1 VALPRLREDRAMPTY
16 IMLLKLTD
24 QGIKNVRE
32 SPSRQDAARE
42 LARKF
47 GVKWT
52 SICMTMGDYDFVN
65 IVEAPDD
72 QAIAKYALSLGAL
85 GNIRTTTLKAF
96 PEAEYRDIIQAL
108 A

>member
-1 VALPRLREDRAMPTY
+1 MPTY

-47 GVKWT
+47 GVEWK
-52 SICMTMGDYDFVN
+52 SIHMTMGDYDFVN

-96 PEAEYRDIIQAL
+96 PEAEYREILQAL

>member
-1 VALPRLREDRAMPTY
+1 MPTY

-24 QGIKNVRE
+24 QGVKNVRE
-32 SPSRQDAARE
+32 SPNRQDAARE

-47 GVKWT
+47 GVEWT
-52 SICMTMGDYDFVN
+52 SIHMTMGDYDFVN

-96 PEAEYRDIIQAL
+96 PEAEYREIIQAL

>member
-1 VALPRLREDRAMPTY
+1 MPTY
-16 IMLLKLTD
+16 VMLTKLTD
-24 QGIKNVRE
+24 QGVRGVKDV
-32 SPSRQDAARE
+32 PQRQDAGRE

-47 GVKWT
+47 GVEWK
-52 SICMTMGDYDFVN
+52 SLYMTMGDYDFVN

-72 QAIAKYALSLGAL
+72 QAIAKYVLSLAAL
-85 GNIRTTTLKAF
+85 GNVRTTTLKAF